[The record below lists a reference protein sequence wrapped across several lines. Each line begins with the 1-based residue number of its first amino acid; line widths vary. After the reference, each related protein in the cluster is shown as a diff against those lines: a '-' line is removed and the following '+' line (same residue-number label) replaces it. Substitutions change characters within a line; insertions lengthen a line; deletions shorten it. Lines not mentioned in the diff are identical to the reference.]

1 MSLNLKLA
9 ALAAGLTLAP
19 LAVAEELKFA
29 SFVPPF
35 HTVTASLIEPLAE
48 GISSGTDGSLTMR
61 NYPGGELGAGPVEQ
75 YVRVVQGAA
84 DFAWGLPGYTSSQFK
99 KTMIV
104 ELPGAI
110 PGDMM
115 GYEALW
121 NAYESHLAGE
131 FPATVPVAL
140 WTSEPNVFIMKEKV
154 VRSPADVQGLKL
166 RVAGATAGQVATAMG
181 ATPVQMPIS
190 QVYNAL
196 QTGLID
202 GVITGSSTL
211 SDFKLDEVAASVT
224 QGAPLG
230 RLSFYAVMSEAAYNG
245 LSDSERAAVDVQGL
259 KLRVAGAT
267 AGQVATAMG
276 ATPVQMPISQVY
288 NALQT
293 GLIDGVITG
302 SSTLSDFKLD
312 EVAASVTQGAP
323 LGRLSFYAVMSEAA
337 YNGLSDS
344 ERAAVDAASGYEL
357 SKSAEVAWNATAE
370 AALAAAAA
378 SGENTM
384 VQLTAAEAAAF
395 TDVLANVLNAYVSD
409 VGGAATMAAMN
420 GN

>member
-245 LSDSERAAVDVQGL
+245 LSDSERAAVD
-259 KLRVAGAT
+259 
-267 AGQVATAMG
+267 
-276 ATPVQMPISQVY
+276 
-288 NALQT
+288 
-293 GLIDGVITG
+293 
-302 SSTLSDFKLD
+302 
-312 EVAASVTQGAP
+312 
-323 LGRLSFYAVMSEAA
+323 
-337 YNGLSDS
+337 
-344 ERAAVDAASGYEL
+344 AASGYEL

-395 TDVLANVLNAYVSD
+395 TEVLADVLNAYVSD